1 MFTGRTCSPLGAR
14 QPIFRCGH
22 DGCMAETEEVD
33 GDATWST
40 GAVVLACLLGVSLGL
55 VICCH
60 SYGIFSLLSGG
71 PSLVHFSART
81 PRSSSPLDPVL
92 SKDSPPARRIPQAPA
107 PLMESSSDSHRQHLG
122 AKARGAMP
130 ALGAEPGNAPQVHLG
145 NLGSALSK
153 LCNETHKGI
162 SSQGRRLWAGKFHL
176 NLHGATW
183 WR

>member
-1 MFTGRTCSPLGAR
+1 M
-14 QPIFRCGH
+14 
-22 DGCMAETEEVD
+22 
-33 GDATWST
+33 
-40 GAVVLACLLGVSLGL
+40 
-55 VICCH
+55 
-60 SYGIFSLLSGG
+60 
-71 PSLVHFSART
+71 HFSART

-92 SKDSPPARRIPQAPA
+92 SKA
-107 PLMESSSDSHRQHLG
+107 
-122 AKARGAMP
+122 